1 MIRKPVSTAVLG
13 GILVVV
19 CDDGSLWEYDPNGK
33 WCEREPIPGTAAG
46 VRVESGRRYQG
57 PHRAPREAGGGGGGR
72 DGGFGGG
79 SNYERRHVE
88 RRQRRDGR
96 DYRERVPERRGRQ
109 RRDG

>member
-13 GILVVV
+13 GILVVI
-19 CDDGSLWEYDPNGK
+19 CDDGTLWEYDPNGK

-57 PHRAPREAGGGGGGR
+57 PHRPPRETGGGGE
-72 DGGFGGG
+72 GGFGGG
-79 SNYERRHVE
+79 SSNYERRHVE

-96 DYRERVPERRGRQ
+96 DFRDGERRGRQ
-109 RRDG
+109 RRGT

>member
-13 GILVVV
+13 GILVVI

-57 PHRAPREAGGGGGGR
+57 PHRSPVR
-72 DGGFGGG
+72 DNGGFGGG
-79 SNYERRHVE
+79 PGFERRQTE

-96 DYRERVPERRGRQ
+96 DFSDRTPERRGRQ
-109 RRDG
+109 RRGT